1 MIDNNFKNVA
11 AAATAKSFQS
21 CQTLCN
27 PRDGSPPGSP
37 ISGILQARTLEWV
50 AISFSNAWKWKVK
63 VKSLSSVRLF
73 MTPWTAAH
81 QAPSSIGFSR
91 QEYWTGVPSPSPL
104 LMLTVP
110 KVKIPLESVGK
121 LNLISYMEDHM
132 IVQNHLNCEMPFS
145 EALKLGL
152 LYIEQL
158 LTSTNQFRLKL
169 HIWFLFSQSCVDDWS
184 HVLTSD

>member
-1 MIDNNFKNVA
+1 
-11 AAATAKSFQS
+11 
-21 CQTLCN
+21 
-27 PRDGSPPGSP
+27 
-37 ISGILQARTLEWV
+37 
-50 AISFSNAWKWKVK
+50 
-63 VKSLSSVRLF
+63 

-169 HIWFLFSQSCVDDWS
+169 HI
-184 HVLTSD
+184 